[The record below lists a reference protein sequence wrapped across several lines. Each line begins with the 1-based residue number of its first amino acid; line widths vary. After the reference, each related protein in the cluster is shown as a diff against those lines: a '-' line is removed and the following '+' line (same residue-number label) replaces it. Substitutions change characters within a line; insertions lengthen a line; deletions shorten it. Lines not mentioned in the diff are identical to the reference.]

1 MPGEPELLIRS
12 QVLVLG
18 LVLQLIGAFGQ
29 ELVLFKFS
37 WVVLHTKSIVYSLV
51 EDPEVWGKLVVA
63 GVLIAV
69 G

>member
-1 MPGEPELLIRS
+1 MIRS

-18 LVLQLIGAFGQ
+18 LVLQLIGASGQ
-29 ELVLFKFS
+29 ELVLYKFP

-51 EDPEVWGKLVVA
+51 EDPEVCGKLVVA